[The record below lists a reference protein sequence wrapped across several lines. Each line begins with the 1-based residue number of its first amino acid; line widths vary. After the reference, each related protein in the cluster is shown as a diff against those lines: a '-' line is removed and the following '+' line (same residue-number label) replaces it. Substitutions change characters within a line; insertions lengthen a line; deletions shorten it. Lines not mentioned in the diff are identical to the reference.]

1 MITQLFLLLRK
12 TFYQVKIA
20 LVNTEGLQQG
30 GYTQEQRGGQIR
42 LCRLKTSKTASEREN
57 FGANETMINYF
68 YLLMM

>member
-30 GYTQEQRGGQIR
+30 GYTQERGGR
-42 LCRLKTSKTASEREN
+42 LDCA
-57 FGANETMINYF
+57 G
-68 YLLMM
+68 

>member
-30 GYTQEQRGGQIR
+30 GYTQEQRGTVQ
-42 LCRLKTSKTASEREN
+42 AEN
-57 FGANETMINYF
+57 I
-68 YLLMM
+68 